1 MQKKIR
7 QWLSPRSFRFKLTI
21 ASVICI
27 LIPGCFT
34 LIMYN
39 YLTQDA
45 VKQQAISN
53 SQESM
58 LLVNNYVTNSLKYML
73 NVANLIQMDSEL
85 SSIMKRKATGQTYTG
100 PNAEYEEFND
110 QSKIRNTID
119 NITIGGEQ
127 CYVTIILSN
136 GAYYSSY
143 SISDFNPIDMTKE
156 PWFAQLDQLYG
167 FNSLWVGAS
176 PTVFVSEKP
185 KNPYQLS
192 VVRTLREKEGYQ
204 IYGYVIVTIME
215 NQMNQNFE
223 KLSDSQEFMILD
235 SNNVIMS
242 HNDVRQIGQTFRFPT
257 NPPANKQISSQLV
270 HGDKEDYLLTQEAL
284 FTGWKL
290 VSLTP
295 YKSAI
300 EKIKSIFNNVI
311 IFQIISFIVF
321 LLLLLYLLRT
331 FTKPLVG
338 LGKVA
343 ISVQKGN
350 LDVRSRVRGG
360 DEIGRLGYL
369 FDQMLDRINEMIE
382 EISVTQTRK
391 RKAELDM
398 LQAQINPHFLFNV
411 LNSIRMKVMF
421 KGDKESAEM
430 IGSLSKLL
438 RMTIN
443 QDKGLITLH
452 EEIEIVMDYTQLMNM
467 RQKEKVLLQTDIS
480 ANALLEK
487 VPRFFLQPLIENA
500 LIHGLSQSGGMIRVK
515 AWVDTGKLIVY
526 VEDNGAGMD
535 AVTLTKL
542 RHKLAMSSEQEQPE
556 MEKHKG
562 FSSIGLSNVN
572 ERMRMTYG
580 DEFEMQMES
589 EPGQGTRI
597 TMFIPSLEAKEDV

>member
-1 MQKKIR
+1 MRKKIG
-7 QWLSPRSFRFKLTI
+7 QWLSSRSFRFKLMVTSI
-21 ASVICI
+21 ICI
-27 LIPGCFT
+27 LIPGCFS

-45 VKQQAISN
+45 VKQQVISN

-85 SSIMKRKATGQTYTG
+85 SSIVKRKATGQTYTG
-100 PNAEYEEFND
+100 PNAEYEEFTD
-110 QSKIRNTID
+110 QSKIRNTIE

-136 GAYYSSY
+136 GSYYSSY
-143 SISDFNPIDMTKE
+143 SVYDYNPIDMTRE
-156 PWFAQLDQLYG
+156 PWFAQLNQLYG
-167 FNSLWVGAS
+167 FNSYWVGAS
-176 PTVFVSEKP
+176 PTVFISEKD

-192 VVRTLREKEGYQ
+192 VVRTLREKEGFQ

-223 KLSDSQEFMILD
+223 NLSDSQEFMILD

-242 HNDVRQIGQTFRFPT
+242 HNDVDQIGKPFRFAT
-257 NPPANKQISSQLV
+257 SNQTNKQISTQIV
-270 HGDKEDYLLTQEAL
+270 HGDNEDYLLTQEPL

-295 YKSAI
+295 YQTAI
-300 EKIKSIFNNVI
+300 NKIKSIFTNVI
-311 IFQIISFIVF
+311 TLQLISFIVF

-343 ISVQKGN
+343 ITVQKGN
-350 LDVRSRVRGG
+350 LDVRSRIRGG

-369 FDQMLDRINEMIE
+369 FDQMLDRIHDMIE

-500 LIHGLSQSGGMIRVK
+500 LIHGLSQSGGVIRVK
-515 AWVDTGKLIVY
+515 AWVEEDKLIVY

-535 AVTLTKL
+535 DSTLSKL
-542 RHKLAMSSEQEQPE
+542 QRRLAMSNEQEHPE

-580 DEFEMQMES
+580 EDFEMKMES
-589 EPGQGTRI
+589 ELGKGTRI
-597 TMFIPSLEAKEDV
+597 TMLIPCLEANE

>member
-1 MQKKIR
+1 MNKKIR
-7 QWLSPRSFRFKLTI
+7 QWLSSRSFRFKLMITSI
-21 ASVICI
+21 ICI

-110 QSKIRNTID
+110 QSKIRNTIE

-143 SISDFNPIDMTKE
+143 SVYDYNPIDMTRE
-156 PWFAQLDQLYG
+156 PWFAQLNQLYG
-167 FNSLWVGAS
+167 FNSYWVGAS
-176 PTVFVSEKP
+176 PTVFLSEKE
-185 KNPYQLS
+185 KNAYQLS
-192 VVRTLREKEGYQ
+192 VVRTLREKEGFQ

-242 HNDVRQIGQTFRFPT
+242 HNDVNQIGQTFRFPT
-257 NPPANKQISSQLV
+257 GSSTSKQISSQIV
-270 HGDKEDYLLTQEAL
+270 HGEKEDYLLTQESL

-295 YKSAI
+295 YQTAI
-300 EKIKSIFNNVI
+300 DKIKSIFTNVI
-311 IFQIISFIVF
+311 VFQLISFIVF

-343 ISVQKGN
+343 MTVQKGN
-350 LDVRSRVRGG
+350 LDIRSRIRGG

-382 EISVTQTRK
+382 EVSLTQTRK

-421 KGDKESAEM
+421 RGDKESAEM

-487 VPRFFLQPLIENA
+487 VPRFFLQPIIENA

-515 AWVDTGKLIVY
+515 AWVEEDKLIVY
-526 VEDNGAGMD
+526 VEDNGAGMELE
-535 AVTLTKL
+535 TLNKIRDRL
-542 RHKLAMSSEQEQPE
+542 RKNIDHEHPE
-556 MEKHKG
+556 MAKHRG

-580 DEFEMQMES
+580 DDFVMQMES
-589 EPGQGTRI
+589 ELDRGTRI
-597 TMFIPSLEAKEDV
+597 TMIIPRLEVKD